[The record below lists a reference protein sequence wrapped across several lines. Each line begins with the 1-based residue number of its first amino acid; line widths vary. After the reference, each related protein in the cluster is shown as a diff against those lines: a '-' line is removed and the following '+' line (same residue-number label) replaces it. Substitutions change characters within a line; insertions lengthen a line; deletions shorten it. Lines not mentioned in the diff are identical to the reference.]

1 MTDSLLQEQC
11 KMLKLG
17 SVSQTYNEIPFE
29 SREQFLTDLFA
40 EELRN
45 REKNRH
51 RRRLKRAGFPQTKTL
66 EEFSWD
72 NIILPPQ
79 TTIEHLTELRFID
92 EKESLICM
100 GGVGTG
106 KTHLVIALG
115 LKAVL
120 SGKEV
125 RFFQTVDLANRLL
138 EKNAKGTLGSFIR
151 DLESC
156 DLLIVDE
163 LGFLP
168 LHRHAAE
175 LLFQVIASCYERR
188 SVAITTN
195 LEFGQWNTVINDS
208 RLTAALIDRLVHHGM
223 CLHSQARATVYGMP
237 SPNCMPQMTLEV
249 STPNKTL
256 FTKTTRPDRA
266 LRSDP
271 GRGG

>member
-1 MTDSLLQEQC
+1 MMGDLLREQC
-11 KMLKLG
+11 KALKLG
-17 SVSQTYNEIPFE
+17 SVSRIYPQIAFD

-40 EELRN
+40 QELSIREAN
-45 REKNRH
+45 RT
-51 RRRLKRAGFPQTKTL
+51 RRKLKRAGFPQTKTL
-66 EEFSWD
+66 DEFSWD
-72 NIILPPQ
+72 NILLPSN
-79 TTIEHLTELRFID
+79 TTKEHLTELAFID
-92 EKESLICM
+92 ARESLICM

-115 LKAVL
+115 LKAVM

-125 RFFQTVDLANRLL
+125 RFFQTADLANKLL
-138 EKNAKGTLGSFIR
+138 ERNAKGTLGSFTR

-195 LEFGQWNTVINDS
+195 LEFRQWNTVINDN
-208 RLTAALIDRLVHHGM
+208 RLTAALIDRLVHHGHV
-223 CLHSQARATVYGMP
+223 LAFTGESYRLRHALSQLNGAGLNDDNA
-237 SPNCMPQMTLEV
+237 S
-249 STPNKTL
+249 
-256 FTKTTRPDRA
+256 DRQA
-266 LRSDP
+266 LQFDH
-271 GRGG
+271 